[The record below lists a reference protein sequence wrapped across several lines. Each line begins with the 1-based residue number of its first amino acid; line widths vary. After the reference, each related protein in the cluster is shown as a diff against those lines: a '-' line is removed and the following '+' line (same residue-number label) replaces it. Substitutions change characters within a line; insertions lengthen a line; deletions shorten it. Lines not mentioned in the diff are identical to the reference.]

1 MSDQKSHKTSSVK
14 MLIKLTLTLMF
25 LGKKKCLIFPVIIS
39 RNSNSDLQKLIPEF
53 WSVNVYCGSLQ
64 SLLDKTDQGLKSS
77 L

>member
-1 MSDQKSHKTSSVK
+1 
-14 MLIKLTLTLMF
+14 MF
-25 LGKKKCLIFPVIIS
+25 LGEKKCLIFPVVIS

-64 SLLDKTDQGLKSS
+64 RLLDKTDQGLKSS